1 LGGTIERPRQYFKIY
16 SELYL
21 ALADWALAFYP
32 GEAMRAATTNV
43 TKNIAT
49 VAAKKPA
56 R

>member
-1 LGGTIERPRQYFKIY
+1 LGGTIERPLQYFKIY

-21 ALADWALAFYP
+21 ALADWARAFYP

>member
-1 LGGTIERPRQYFKIY
+1 VNDTRLKE
-16 SELYL
+16 
-21 ALADWALAFYP
+21 P
-32 GEAMRAATTNV
+32 GACGFGPGFLSLKAMRAATTNV

>member
-1 LGGTIERPRQYFKIY
+1 LRIRRSLSI
-16 SELYL
+16 L
-21 ALADWALAFYP
+21 

-43 TKNIAT
+43 TKNFAT

>member
-1 LGGTIERPRQYFKIY
+1 LG
-16 SELYL
+16 SC
-21 ALADWALAFYP
+21 FYP
-32 GEAMRAATTNV
+32 LEAMRAATTNV

>member
-1 LGGTIERPRQYFKIY
+1 LRIRRPL
-16 SELYL
+16 LYP
-21 ALADWALAFYP
+21 W
-32 GEAMRAATTNV
+32 EAMRAATTTV

>member
-1 LGGTIERPRQYFKIY
+1 VFL
-16 SELYL
+16 SL
-21 ALADWALAFYP
+21 
-32 GEAMRAATTNV
+32 EAMRAATTNV

>member
-1 LGGTIERPRQYFKIY
+1 LRIRLPLSI
-16 SELYL
+16 L
-21 ALADWALAFYP
+21 
-32 GEAMRAATTNV
+32 GEAMCAATTNV